1 MSDDTNLEKTIYLNT
16 MKATLKVLNDLE
28 KKNFNK
34 KDDVVVDCTEKGKRD
49 GAACKRRMFNKR
61 KSRDKQPTGNEDM
74 HNIGDA
80 VSDKKIE
87 SRRNDGRKLNVW
99 DERSRRENRSDK
111 TTRAFEQEKTS
122 SKPRLKWKRDGTHEI
137 KSDTD
142 ETAKSSRRFNRSNT
156 GKRSSLAGKNVEMNR
171 KRKNSFKDRTNMNK
185 KIRR

>member
-34 KDDVVVDCTEKGKRD
+34 KDDVVDCTEKGKRD

-61 KSRDKQPTGNEDM
+61 KSMDKQPTGNEDM
-74 HNIGDA
+74 HNIGDV
-80 VSDKKIE
+80 VSDRKTNSK
-87 SRRNDGRKLNVW
+87 RNDGKKLNVW
-99 DERSRRENRSDK
+99 DERSRRENRFDK
-111 TTRAFEQEKTS
+111 TTRAFEQEKKS
-122 SKPRLKWKRDGTHEI
+122 NKPRLKWKRDGTHEV

-142 ETAKSSRRFNRSNT
+142 EMVKSSRRFNRSNT
-156 GKRSSLAGKNVEMNR
+156 GKRSSLAGKNVEMSR
-171 KRKNSFKDRTNMNK
+171 KRKNSFSDRMNMNK